1 MRKRLFNKLGMTYIE
16 LLVALALLSLIIV
29 SFTPMLMSSYENL
42 YKAGERVETVY
53 KSQEEMEEGLAT
65 RYSIRSSNIS
75 MSFIMNA
82 QTVLQNLN
90 VNGRKVVSGLQ
101 DRLETIFYGVRARID
116 IISGDTVYDDTLTH
130 DIILQTTGL
139 NYTKVTLGN
148 YAGDINQLPENQ
160 IHIKAFIPD
169 KITGASNGSTTDE
182 LAYGGKPA
190 SLSLIS
196 ADSRQGRIA
205 FTVGGAD
212 FTQSPIKFI
221 VYYKNERGILKQ
233 LPAYL
238 YVEPATMLMAGTT
251 KSHDYYTSAGVELKD
266 VSTDSTTQKT
276 RYQLL
281 IQGRTM
287 RLDNSGLF
295 ATTDSPKSK
304 GVTIK
309 TITWVDQ
316 DENKKL
322 NPYYVMAGSNGSVY
336 RMYNYATLTNLQ
348 GAMGAS
354 NAVADTKDNA
364 LDLVT
369 GVRVYQSFWS
379 GEMSDHYSFQTMH
392 KSSTYGNASDNVVD
406 CSAPQSDS
414 DWISGQ
420 AYIGTQYN
428 KVDKTLRYSMMFNSY
443 RTGYSYASQMSR
455 KISYTLTEAGNK
467 SFRIGGKK
475 QDEGDFIGYHVPW
488 EKSGDYKT
496 YEGGVFSA
504 NTSDEEVIYL
514 GGQGALAA
522 TNSHTEKHL
531 GYIRI
536 NTYTNI
542 NPFVAEKDTTN
553 YGTGERICDRFVT
566 GGEFWSP
573 PGYSEESLKG
583 LDWKNRENY
592 VNTQYGNNA
601 NITASAYLPGSGSN
615 GQGQV
620 IYFGSVPAY
629 ALLRQCSDIEK
640 GETKVYN
647 TKNVVASAATV
658 YLVCGTQGNGT
669 TIYRNAYSGAD
680 GANKTEGVDAQN
692 LMRGHIN
699 SNNVSVKTD
708 FNSFYTGGND
718 SVTYKIQDNNLE
730 FTLGYCSRW
739 RMAIGDV
746 TFNGTTEET
755 KSYEKYYVDSHPAA
769 ANGVR
774 KPGAINGGGINNLYY
789 NVWFPGEFYNLVA
802 VDAKDGVTVAV
813 GYTVSGSTFMEQSAY
828 AGGYYGTALGSIYN
842 DGVVAAYT
850 SDSPSYTVSGKGEK
864 TTIFNNLLYYKSTT
878 FNESIHSRPSVR
890 FTCVGINTET
900 SQDAGG
906 TSGTKRYYAYYG
918 DNNGKVYRSL
928 VATSTA
934 TFVGGSTEEDDT
946 TNEKITL
953 VNAIPDTHVSAPITS
968 TANNGLQE
976 ITVDGKS
983 MNEFF
988 KEVVAIDAEE
998 DIVIITGTPKQ
1009 GAYNIVVVGTRAD
1022 NNDWSW
1028 KKVRLGGYQDEIIT
1042 SSFIV
1047 GGWYYVGVTDGGNGK
1062 WVGAVSL
1069 QVLKEAANNETIPPA
1084 DTYSD
1089 VEKAF
1094 IYTAV
1099 GDVIYA
1105 IGGRET
1111 V

>member
-29 SFTPMLMSSYENL
+29 SFTPMLMSSYDNL

-53 KSQEEMEEGLAT
+53 KSQQEMEEGLAV
-65 RYSIRSSNIS
+65 RYSTRSSNIS

-116 IISGDTVYDDTLTH
+116 IISSDIVYDDTLTH
-130 DIILQTTGL
+130 DVILQTTGL
-139 NYTKVTLGN
+139 EYNKVTFGT
-148 YAGDINQLPENQ
+148 YAGDINQLPQNQ

-182 LAYGGKPA
+182 LAYGTKTA

-196 ADSRQGRIA
+196 ADSKQGRIS

-221 VYYKNERGILKQ
+221 VYYKNERGILKE

-238 YVEPATMLMAGTT
+238 YIEPATMLMAGTT
-251 KSHDYYTSAGVELKD
+251 NSNDYYTSAGVELKD

-276 RYQLL
+276 QYQLK

-287 RLDNSGLF
+287 RLENSGLF
-295 ATTDSPKSK
+295 TQSDSPKNK
-304 GVTIK
+304 GVIIK

-316 DENKKL
+316 DENIKL
-322 NPYYVMAGSNGSVY
+322 NPYYVMAGTNGSVY
-336 RMYNYATLTNLQ
+336 RMYNYATLTTLKNV
-348 GAMGAS
+348 MGAS
-354 NAVADTKDNA
+354 NSVTDTKDNA

-379 GEMSDHYSFQTMH
+379 GEMSDHYSFQTMY
-392 KSSTYGNASDNVVD
+392 KSTTYGNASDNVVD

-420 AYIGTQYN
+420 AYVGTQYN
-428 KVDKTLRYSMMFNSY
+428 KIDKTLRYSMMFNSY

-455 KISYTLTEAGNK
+455 KISYTLAEAGNK

-542 NPFVAEKDTTN
+542 DPFVAAKDTTN

-573 PGYSEESLKG
+573 PGYSEESLRG

-592 VNTQYGNNA
+592 VNTKYGNSA
-601 NITASAYLPGSGSN
+601 NITASVYLPGSGSN

-629 ALLRQCSDIEK
+629 ALLRQSSDIEK

-647 TKNVVASAATV
+647 TKNVVPSAATI

-692 LMRGHIN
+692 LMRSHIN
-699 SNNVSVKTD
+699 SNNVTTKTD
-708 FNSFYTGGND
+708 ANSFYTGGND
-718 SVTYKIQDNNLE
+718 SVTYKLQDNNLE

-746 TFNGTTEET
+746 TYNGSKEET

-769 ANGVR
+769 SGVR
-774 KPGAINGGGINNLYY
+774 KPGSINGGGTNNLYY
-789 NVWFPGEFYNLVA
+789 NVWFPGEFYNLIA
-802 VDAKDGVTVAV
+802 ADTKDGVTVAV

-828 AGGYYGTALGSIYN
+828 ASGYYGTALGSIYN
-842 DGVVAAYT
+842 DGIVAAYT
-850 SDSPSYTVSGKGEK
+850 SDSRYSITVSGKGEK
-864 TTIFNNLLYYKSTT
+864 TNIFNNLLYYKSPT

-900 SQDAGG
+900 TQDASG

-928 VATSTA
+928 IATSTA
-934 TFVGGSTEEDDT
+934 TFVGGSTEKDDT
-946 TNEKITL
+946 TNESITL
-953 VNAIPDTHVSAPITS
+953 VDKIPDTHVSSPITS
-968 TANNGLQE
+968 TSNNGLQE
-976 ITVDGKS
+976 ITVGGKS
-983 MNEFF
+983 MNEYF

-1009 GAYNIVVVGTRAD
+1009 GAYNIVVVGTRD
-1022 NNDWSW
+1022 SNNNWTW
-1028 KKVRLGGYQDEIIT
+1028 KTVKLGGYQNEIIT

-1047 GGWYYVGVTDGGNGK
+1047 GGWYYVGVTDGGSGK

-1069 QVLKEAANNETIPPA
+1069 QVLKEAANNETLPGK

-1094 IYTAV
+1094 IYTSV
-1099 GDVIYA
+1099 NDVIYA

-1111 V
+1111 I

>member
-139 NYTKVTLGN
+139 EYTKVTLGN
-148 YAGDINQLPENQ
+148 YAGDINQLPQNQ

-169 KITGASNGSTTDE
+169 KVTGASNGSTTDE
-182 LAYGGKPA
+182 LAYGGKA
-190 SLSLIS
+190 ATLSLIS

-221 VYYKNERGILKQ
+221 VYYKNERGILKS

-238 YVEPATMLMAGTT
+238 YIEPATMLMAGTT

-281 IQGRTM
+281 IQGRSM

-322 NPYYVMAGSNGSVY
+322 NPYYVMAGTNGSVY

-348 GAMGAS
+348 GALGSS
-354 NAVADTKDNA
+354 NSVADTRDNA

-379 GEMSDHYSFQTMH
+379 GEMSDYYQFLTQETANGYG
-392 KSSTYGNASDNVVD
+392 TYDDNKKD
-406 CSAPQSDS
+406 CS
-414 DWISGQ
+414 SG
-420 AYIGTQYN
+420 TKYN
-428 KVDKTLRYSMMFNSY
+428 YLSKNLNYTMMFAGYN
-443 RTGYSYASQMSR
+443 TGYEYAHQANR
-455 KISYTLTEAGNK
+455 RISYILTEVGNK
-467 SFRIGGKK
+467 SFRLGGKK
-475 QDEGDFIGYHVPW
+475 KALDQFTGYTAIWEPDYTTYVGHSKIFGFYTKYNTEAANTVYLYNDSGIGDVAAANAHYDKNIGYVRL
-488 EKSGDYKT
+488 KSY
-496 YEGGVFSA
+496 
-504 NTSDEEVIYL
+504 TS
-514 GGQGALAA
+514 
-522 TNSHTEKHL
+522 
-531 GYIRI
+531 
-536 NTYTNI
+536 I
-542 NPFVAEKDTTN
+542 NPFSYAKGSSVYENNLNKGD
-553 YGTGERICDRFVT
+553 
-566 GGEFWSP
+566 FWYP
-573 PGYSEESLKG
+573 VNTSEEGDLGSCKPNSDYSWLES
-583 LDWKNRENY
+583 NS
-592 VNTQYGNNA
+592 TTA
-601 NITASAYLPGSGSN
+601 TITSSVYLPGSGSN

-620 IYFGSVPAY
+620 IYFGTVPAY
-629 ALLRQCSDIEK
+629 AFIRQSSDI
-640 GETKVYN
+640 GTTSDATKVYN
-647 TKNVVASAATV
+647 NDKCKDSRATV
-658 YLVCGTQGNGT
+658 YVVMGKDGVGT
-669 TIYRNAYSGAD
+669 TLLKGY
-680 GANKTEGVDAQN
+680 GVNDNDAKPVSDKVRDAGYN
-692 LMRGHIN
+692 LAGTPET
-699 SNNVSVKTD
+699 VKA
-708 FNSFYTGGND
+708 FEFYVIGID
-718 SVTYKIQDNNLE
+718 QVYKYPEPNLA

-739 RMAIGDV
+739 RMAMGDV
-746 TFNGTTEET
+746 TSNGSSEET
-755 KSYEKYYVDSHPAA
+755 RSYEKYYTASHSG
-769 ANGVR
+769 GVYTR
-774 KPGAINGGGINNLYY
+774 VPSSLNGGGANNLYY
-789 NVWFPGEFYNLVA
+789 NVWFPGEFYNLTQTA
-802 VDAKDGVTVAV
+802 TKDGVTVAV
-813 GYTVSGSTFMEQSAY
+813 GYTVSGSTYMKEAIPV
-828 AGGYYGTALGSIYN
+828 AGNGFYGTALGSIYN
-842 DGVVAAYT
+842 DGVLAAYT
-850 SDSPSYTVSGKGEK
+850 NDSQRTVSLDASKGGK
-864 TTIFNNLLYYKSTT
+864 TTIFKNLLYYK
-878 FNESIHSRPSVR
+878 HSSFLVDDYHPEYLHARPNVR
-890 FTCVGINTET
+890 FTCVDINTET
-900 SQDAGG
+900 TQDASG
-906 TSGTKRYYAYYG
+906 TSGSKRYYAYYG

-934 TFVGGSTEEDDT
+934 TFVGGSTEEDDSVSE
-946 TNEKITL
+946 NITL
-953 VNAIPDTHVSAPITS
+953 VDAIPDTHVSSPITS
-968 TANNGLQE
+968 TSNNGLQE
-976 ITVDGKS
+976 IKVGDKS

-988 KEVVAIDAEE
+988 KEIVAIDAEE

-1009 GAYNIVVVGTRAD
+1009 GAYNIVVVGTKDAD
-1022 NNDWSW
+1022 NKWTW
-1028 KKVRLGGYQDEIIT
+1028 KTVKLGGYQNEIIT